1 MTNNKR
7 KETAD
12 VTIKILDKSNGNK
25 PEREEWFLDQG
36 LGLFIHWSLDS
47 IIGSVI
53 SHWMIGADEKPLKK
67 MYEDLP
73 ALFNPYRF
81 NPADWARLAKTAGI
95 RYSLFTTKHHAGFC
109 MFDTKTTDFNIMNTA
124 FNKDATKEIMDE
136 FRAVGIHTGIYFSPL
151 DFTWCLN
158 AGKELHFMT
167 PEVIPANNPG
177 LMKYNEAQIR
187 ELFENYGPIE
197 TVFFDGPPANLK
209 DIVWELNPDAV
220 VSRSE
225 MPTPEIR
232 LPENI
237 INEPWEACYFMG
249 NSWNYKATHEAYRS
263 GTEILNLLIETRA
276 KGGNLVINMSPNH
289 YGEIPH
295 EQERTLQEIGLFMFF
310 CDEAIYGVRPWHVPQ
325 EDGLFFTRKKDTDT
339 VYAFVMNDPWP
350 HGERRTYTIQNVMAT
365 ENSKIE
371 IVGQSGKVWE
381 HHPDADNETR
391 WLQDG
396 NGLHIDARRTF
407 RPYSSRDWSNPV
419 VFRITNARY
428 PG

>member
-1 MTNNKR
+1 MTEKKR
-7 KETAD
+7 KETVD
-12 VTIKILDKSNGNK
+12 VTIKILERSEGNR

-53 SHWMIGADEKPLKK
+53 SHWMIGADKEPIRK
-67 MYEDLP
+67 MYEELP
-73 ALFNPYRF
+73 SLFNPYRF
-81 NPADWARLAKTAGI
+81 NPTDWARLAKTAGI

-109 MFDTKTTDFNIMNTA
+109 MFDTKTTDFNIMNTT
-124 FNKDATKEIMDE
+124 FGKDATKEIMKA
-136 FRAVGIHTGIYFSPL
+136 FRDVGIHAGIYFSPL

-167 PEVIPANNPG
+167 QEVVPANNPG
-177 LMKYNEAQIR
+177 LMEYNAVQIK
-187 ELFENYGPIE
+187 EIFENYGPIE
-197 TVFFDGPPANLK
+197 TVFFDGPPADLK
-209 DIVWELNPDAV
+209 DVVWKLNPDV
-220 VSRSE
+220 VISRSE

-249 NSWNYKATHEAYRS
+249 NSWNYKATNEIYRT

-276 KGGNLVINMSPNH
+276 KGGNLVINISPNH

-295 EQERTLQEIGLFMFF
+295 EQERLLQEIGLFMFF
-310 CDEAIYGVRPWHVPQ
+310 CDEAIYDVRPWHVAG
-325 EDGLFFTRKKDTDT
+325 EEGFFFTRKKNTDT

-350 HGERRTYTIQNVMAT
+350 HGERRTYTIKNVAVS
-365 ENSKIE
+365 ENSEIE
-371 IVGQSGKVWE
+371 ILGQSGKVWE

-391 WLQDG
+391 WTQDE

-407 RPYSSRDWSNPV
+407 RPYSSRDWPNPI
-419 VFRITNARY
+419 VFRITNAVF